1 MKITAVVIAFLF
13 VQSLQIV
20 QDLQAFPGDEPE
32 KFESII
38 LEKPWVIQFSLI
50 DKEGFSMRQ
59 SYNYT
64 MNAGKYLSKNVL
76 LRAGFNF
83 GKREEN
89 FDKTYSDIGVSP
101 FSNFENSQA
110 DGNIY
115 GGTIDGLYNFMP
127 DNKLQLL
134 AGISAGYEYFTMD
147 RNRNTSNS
155 SSSEKTSSDI
165 LRAGIAA
172 SINFFVHRQIGLYIE
187 NKIYYSHSKLTSDHV
202 NFYENGESRSHN
214 KLSSNN
220 ITFDNLL
227 LGIGFY
233 F

>member
-1 MKITAVVIAFLF
+1 MKITLVVIAFLF
-13 VQSLQIV
+13 VQN
-20 QDLQAFPGDEPE
+20 LQAFQNDQPE

-38 LEKPWVIQFSLI
+38 PEKPWVVQLSLI
-50 DKEGFSMRQ
+50 DRDGISMRQ

-64 MNAGKYLSKNVL
+64 MNLGKYLSKNVL

-83 GKREEN
+83 GKRDEN
-89 FDKTYSDIGVSP
+89 FDKTNIDILGST
-101 FSNFENSQA
+101 FFNFENIQF

-147 RNRNTSNS
+147 RNRNSINS

-187 NKIYYSHSKLTSDHV
+187 NKIYFSNHKLTQDYIRNDETGGFRSHSKH
-202 NFYENGESRSHN
+202 
-214 KLSSNN
+214 SSNN
-220 ITFDNLL
+220 FTFDNLL